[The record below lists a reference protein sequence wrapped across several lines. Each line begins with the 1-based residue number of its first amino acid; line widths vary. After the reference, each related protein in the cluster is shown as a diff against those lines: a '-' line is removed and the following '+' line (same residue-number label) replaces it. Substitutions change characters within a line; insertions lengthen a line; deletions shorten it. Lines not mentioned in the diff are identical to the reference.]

1 MIFSTAQQN
10 NNNIMDK
17 VKNTYSFIMLT
28 KTIHHKETFEIFT
41 L

>member
-17 VKNTYSFIMLT
+17 VKNTYSFIMLK
-28 KTIHHKETFEIFT
+28 KTIYHKETFEIFT